1 MAVCDG
7 CGVLG
12 WTVPLFTRPILVN
25 AQPCY
30 LIICGTCKALA
41 DAALV
46 RKIELWESPFGGS
59 IEEEDEMRGLRAK
72 ALRRQIY
79 GEGMSS
85 RMREWSS
92 ADAPKVWGI
101 RLKDRIGQEIGIALR
116 RLWTTRVTADPLRR
130 AYQHLK
136 QSRRGMSP
144 EEARRSA

>member
-12 WTVPLFTRPILVN
+12 WTVPLFTRPIMV
-25 AQPCY
+25 AHQPGY
-30 LIICGTCKALA
+30 LIICGTCKSLA

-46 RKIELWESPFGGS
+46 KRIELWEPPFGGS
-59 IEEEDEMRGLRAK
+59 VQEEDEMRGTRAK

-79 GEGMSS
+79 GEGGSS
-85 RMREWSS
+85 RERTWSS
-92 ADAPKVWGI
+92 AEPPKTWGI

-116 RLWTTRVTADPLRR
+116 RLWTARVTADPRRR
-130 AYQHLK
+130 AYQQLK

-144 EEARRSA
+144 EAARRSA